1 MQALHSLMETIGLD
15 VADIS
20 IMMNAGESASLEE
33 LLPGDIMNIKRIA
46 ESIGEEFDEN
56 NFSEKDVQ
64 RVKERLLKKK
74 IYETLVENS
83 DKVKEALNK
92 IGYFNQATRQ
102 YLKDSFLRL
111 VNKYDKDGDSF
122 DDFDLYDS
130 MDPDY
135 QDELRK
141 RNDLYKEYS
150 AIIDSKPITPIEQLA
165 DQFQLAI
172 GDNNHIK
179 ISDLVNTL

>member
-1 MQALHSLMETIGLD
+1 
-15 VADIS
+15 
-20 IMMNAGESASLEE
+20 
-33 LLPGDIMNIKRIA
+33 
-46 ESIGEEFDEN
+46 
-56 NFSEKDVQ
+56 
-64 RVKERLLKKK
+64 
-74 IYETLVENS
+74 
-83 DKVKEALNK
+83 
-92 IGYFNQATRQ
+92 
-102 YLKDSFLRL
+102 
-111 VNKYDKDGDSF
+111 
-122 DDFDLYDS
+122 